1 MIAGRWVYRCGMDE
15 DILAGVAEDWHVVLR
30 VLPLGWQEKAGE
42 LGALRRYRA
51 FPDAA
56 TLLRVLLIHL
66 AEGCSLRETAVRAAE
81 GQLVRVSDVALLKRL
96 RVSGEWFCWMGEE
109 LIRRWMTARPV
120 LPLLGAGWR
129 VRIVD
134 GSTVNEPGATG
145 SSWRLHYAVGL
156 PALACEEVHVT
167 ARSIGESLCRF
178 QVAAGDLLIAD
189 RGFAT
194 RNGVRHVHQHGGAVI
209 VRLNLTNL
217 PLSNHAGQP
226 FALLPQLRTL
236 KVDQIGDWPV
246 AVSQDK
252 KGSPPIT
259 GRVCAIK
266 KSQTAAERS
275 RLKAE
280 RESRHGGHQVQPET
294 LEAAEYIF
302 VFTTLAADIPALAI
316 LEMYRGRWQVELT
329 FKRLKSLLAL
339 GHLKKVDPQG
349 AKAWLQGKLLVAI
362 LIETLI
368 ALAERFF
375 PWGYPLVPDSA
386 SLPLAGNL
394 THAAPS

>member
-1 MIAGRWVYRCGMDE
+1 MDD
-15 DILAGVAEDWHVVLR
+15 DILAGVAEDWQVVLR
-30 VLPLGWQEKAGE
+30 VLPSGWQDKARE
-42 LGALRRYRA
+42 LRALRRHRE

-81 GQLVRVSDVALLKRL
+81 GQLVTVSDVALLKRL
-96 RVSGEWFCWMGEE
+96 RVSGEWFRWMGEE
-109 LIRRWMTARPV
+109 LMRRWMTPRPV
-120 LPLLGAGWR
+120 RPLLDTGLR

-134 GSTVNEPGATG
+134 GSTVSEPGATG
-145 SSWRLHYAVGL
+145 STWRLHYAVGL
-156 PALACEEVHVT
+156 PSLACDEVHVT
-167 ARSIGESLCRF
+167 DTTAGESLCRF

-194 RNGVRHVHQHGGAVI
+194 RKGVRHVHRHGGAVI

-217 PLSNHAGQP
+217 PLTDRAGHP
-226 FALLPQLRTL
+226 ISLLSQLRTL
-236 KVDQIGDWPV
+236 NAGQVGDWPV
-246 AVSQDK
+246 AVTEDK
-252 KGSPPIT
+252 KGLEAIT

-266 KSQTAAERS
+266 KSKAAAERA
-275 RLKAE
+275 RARAE
-280 RESRHGGHQVQPET
+280 RESRRGGHQVQPET
-294 LEAAEYIF
+294 LEAAKYIF
-302 VFTTLAADIPALAI
+302 VFATLDAHVPATAI
-316 LEMYRGRWQVELT
+316 LEMYRGRWQVELA

-375 PWGYPLVPDSA
+375 PWGYPLAPDSPP
-386 SLPLAGNL
+386 LPLAGNL
-394 THAAPS
+394 PHAASS

>member
-1 MIAGRWVYRCGMDE
+1 MDN
-15 DILAGVAEDWHVVLR
+15 DILAGVAEDWQIVLR
-30 VLPLGWQEKAGE
+30 VLPSGWPDKARE
-42 LGALRRYRA
+42 LGALRRYRE

-81 GQLVRVSDVALLKRL
+81 GQLVTVSDVALLKRL
-96 RVSGEWFCWMGEE
+96 RVSGEWFRWMGEE
-109 LIRRWMTARPV
+109 LMRRWMTARPV
-120 LPLLGAGWR
+120 RPLLDAGLR

-145 SSWRLHYAVGL
+145 STWRLHYAVGL
-156 PALACEEVHVT
+156 PSLACEEVHVT
-167 ARSIGESLCRF
+167 AATVGESLCRF

-189 RGFAT
+189 RGYAT
-194 RNGVRHVHQHGGAVI
+194 RKGVRHVHQHGGAVI

-217 PLSNHAGQP
+217 PLTDGEGNP

-236 KVDQIGDWPV
+236 EAGRVGDWPV
-246 AVSQDK
+246 AVAEDK
-252 KGSPPIT
+252 KGLQPIA
-259 GRVCAIK
+259 GRVCAVK
-266 KSQTAAERS
+266 KSKAAAERA
-275 RLKAE
+275 RARAE
-280 RESRHGGHQVQPET
+280 RDSRRGGHQVQPET

-302 VFTTLAADIPALAI
+302 VFTTLAAHVPAPAI
-316 LEMYRGRWQVELT
+316 LEIYCGRWQVELS

-349 AKAWLQGKLLVAI
+349 AKAWLQGKLFVAI

-368 ALAERFF
+368 ALADRFF
-375 PWGYPLVPDSA
+375 PWGYPLAPDSP

-394 THAAPS
+394 ANAASS

>member
-1 MIAGRWVYRCGMDE
+1 MDD
-15 DILAGVAEDWHVVLR
+15 DILAGVAEDWQIVLR
-30 VLPLGWQEKAGE
+30 VLPLGWQDKARE
-42 LGALRRYRA
+42 LGALRRCRQFA
-51 FPDAA
+51 DAA

-81 GQLVRVSDVALLKRL
+81 GQLVTVSDVALLKRL
-96 RVSGEWFCWMGEE
+96 RVSGEWFRWIGEE
-109 LIRRWMTARPV
+109 LMHRWMTPRPV
-120 LPLLGAGWR
+120 RPLLDAGLR

-145 SSWRLHYAVGL
+145 STWRLHYAVGL
-156 PALACEEVHVT
+156 PALACDEVHVT
-167 ARSIGESLCRF
+167 DTTVGESLCRF

-194 RNGVRHVHQHGGAVI
+194 RKGVRHVHQHGGAVI

-217 PLSNHAGQP
+217 PLTDGEGQP
-226 FALLPQLRTL
+226 FSLPHLRTL
-236 KVDQIGDWPV
+236 QAGRAGDWPV
-246 AVSQDK
+246 AVGEDE
-252 KGSPPIT
+252 KGLQPIA

-266 KSQTAAERS
+266 KSKVAAERG
-275 RLKAE
+275 RARAE
-280 RESRHGGHQVQPET
+280 RDSRRGGHQVQPET

-302 VFTTLAADIPALAI
+302 VFTTLEAHVPAPAI
-316 LEMYRGRWQVELT
+316 LEIYRGRWQVELA

-375 PWGYPLVPDSA
+375 PWGYPLAPDSP

-394 THAAPS
+394 ADAAPS

>member
-1 MIAGRWVYRCGMDE
+1 MDE
-15 DILAGVAEDWHVVLR
+15 DVLAGVAEDWQVVLR
-30 VLPLGWQEKAGE
+30 VLPLGWQDKARE
-42 LGALRRYRA
+42 LGALRRFRE
-51 FPDAA
+51 FGDAA

-81 GQLVRVSDVALLKRL
+81 GQLVAVSDVALLKRL
-96 RVSGEWFCWMGEE
+96 RVSGEWFRWMGEE
-109 LIRRWMTARPV
+109 LMRRWMTPRPV
-120 LPLLGAGWR
+120 RPLLDAGRR

-134 GSTVNEPGATG
+134 GSTVSEPGATG
-145 SSWRLHYAVGL
+145 STWRLHYAVGL
-156 PALACEEVHVT
+156 PSLACEEVHVT
-167 ARSIGESLCRF
+167 DTTVGESLCRF

-194 RNGVRHVHQHGGAVI
+194 RNGVRHVHQHGGTVV

-217 PLSNHAGQP
+217 PLSDAAGQP

-236 KVDQIGDWPV
+236 SLDQGGDWPV
-246 AVSQDK
+246 AVIQHK
-252 KGSPPIT
+252 KDLQPIA

-266 KSQTAAERS
+266 KSKTAAERA
-275 RLKAE
+275 RAKAE
-280 RESRHGGHQVQPET
+280 RESRRGGHQVQPET

-302 VFTTLAADIPALAI
+302 VFTTLGADVSAPAI
-316 LEMYRGRWQVELT
+316 LEIYRGRWQVELT

-339 GHLKKVDPQG
+339 GHLKKADPQG
-349 AKAWLQGKLLVAI
+349 GKAWLQGKLFVAI

-375 PWGYPLVPDSA
+375 PWGYPLAADSS
-386 SLPLAGNL
+386 SLPLAGDL
-394 THAAPS
+394 AHAPPS

>member
-1 MIAGRWVYRCGMDE
+1 MDE
-15 DILAGVAEDWHVVLR
+15 DILAGVAEDWQIVLR
-30 VLPLGWQEKAGE
+30 VLPLGWQEKARE
-42 LGALRRYRA
+42 LGALRRYRQ

-56 TLLRVLLIHL
+56 TLLRVLLIHV

-81 GQLVRVSDVALLKRL
+81 GRLVTVSDVALLKRL
-96 RVSGEWFCWMGEE
+96 RVSGDWFRWMGEE
-109 LIRRWMTARPV
+109 LMRRWMTPRPV
-120 LPLLGAGWR
+120 QPLLDAGR
-129 VRIVD
+129 RIRIVD

-145 SSWRLHYAVGL
+145 STWRLHYAVGL
-156 PALACEEVHVT
+156 PSLACEEVHVT
-167 ARSIGESLCRF
+167 DTSVGESLRRF
-178 QVAAGDLLIAD
+178 QVAPGDLLIAD

-194 RNGVRHVHQHGGAVI
+194 RNGVRHVAQHGGAVI

-217 PLSNHAGQP
+217 PLSDGEGRP

-236 KVDQIGDWPV
+236 SADRMGDWPV
-246 AVSQDK
+246 AVREDSR
-252 KGSPPIT
+252 GLLPIA

-266 KSQTAAERS
+266 KSHTAAERS
-275 RLKAE
+275 RAKAE
-280 RESRHGGHQVQPET
+280 RESRRGGHQVKPET

-302 VFTTLAADIPALAI
+302 VFTTLGADIPAPAI

-349 AKAWLQGKLLVAI
+349 AKAWLQGKLFVAI

-375 PWGYPLVPDSA
+375 PWGYPLAPDSPA
-386 SLPLAGNL
+386 LPLAGDL
-394 THAAPS
+394 PHAAPS

>member
-1 MIAGRWVYRCGMDE
+1 MDD
-15 DILAGVAEDWHVVLR
+15 DILAGVAEDWQIVLR
-30 VLPLGWQEKAGE
+30 VLPSGWPDKARE
-42 LGALRRYRA
+42 LGALRRYRE

-81 GQLVRVSDVALLKRL
+81 GQLVTVSDVALLKRL
-96 RVSGEWFCWMGEE
+96 RVSGEWFRWMGEE
-109 LIRRWMTARPV
+109 LMRRWMTAPPMRPV
-120 LPLLGAGWR
+120 LDAGLR

-145 SSWRLHYAVGL
+145 STWRLHYAVGL
-156 PALACEEVHVT
+156 PSLACEEVHVT
-167 ARSIGESLCRF
+167 ETTVGESLCRF
-178 QVAAGDLLIAD
+178 QVAAGELLIAD
-189 RGFAT
+189 RGYAT
-194 RNGVRHVHQHGGAVI
+194 RNGVRHVHQHGGTVI

-217 PLSNHAGQP
+217 PLTDGEGTP

-236 KVDQIGDWPV
+236 DAGRLGDWPV
-246 AVSQDK
+246 VVAEDK
-252 KGSPPIT
+252 KGLQPIA

-266 KSQTAAERS
+266 KSKAAAERA
-275 RLKAE
+275 RAKAE
-280 RESRHGGHQVQPET
+280 RDSRRGGHQVQPET

-302 VFTTLAADIPALAI
+302 VFTTLAAHVPAPAI
-316 LEMYRGRWQVELT
+316 LEIYRGRWQVELT

-349 AKAWLQGKLLVAI
+349 ARAWLQGKLFVAI

-368 ALAERFF
+368 ALADRFF
-375 PWGYPLVPDSA
+375 PWGYPLAPDSP

-394 THAAPS
+394 ANAAPS